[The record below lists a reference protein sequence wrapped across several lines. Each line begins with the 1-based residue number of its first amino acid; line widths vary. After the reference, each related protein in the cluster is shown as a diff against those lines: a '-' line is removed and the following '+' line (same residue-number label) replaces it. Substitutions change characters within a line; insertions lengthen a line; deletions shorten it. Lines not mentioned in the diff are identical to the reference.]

1 VVVSNQVDIQRMDE
15 TIKALKSGDRKA
27 FSNLFENFYQAL
39 CRYSFSII
47 RETVDAEDV
56 VQKIFFKLWD
66 QHSELEIQSSI
77 KSYLYRMVHNE
88 SINFIQQKTN
98 RSVKNYEIV
107 SSTDANTDD
116 VNEQMAA
123 SDLQQAIN
131 KALENLPPQCRKA
144 FELSRMEQKSYAEI
158 AQNMNIST
166 NTVENQIS
174 KSLRLL
180 RIALKDYLVVYV
192 SLQIFLHN

>member
-1 VVVSNQVDIQRMDE
+1 MVVSNQVDIQRMDE

-47 RETVDAEDV
+47 RETADAEDV

-174 KSLRLL
+174 KALRLL